1 MLPPTAMKLMAMG
14 ASAKAGIA
22 GVNKQLGKMSPEARA
37 EKVRAKE
44 KAKQDKDIAKG
55 ERQASREFLRSHGSL
70 LQKMADGLKTKSAL
84 QKAEEEQI
92 ERLNKRHTEK
102 IQKQIDDEKQN
113 KFDSDWDEATK
124 EELMGT
130 GAENARKD
138 SESKEKKSKK
148 KDKEEESPSEDL
160 SPSLDP
166 VSAASA
172 PKIPGTDSGENELA
186 EIIKPVVVGEA
197 MVVHNDPLEELLA
210 IGKTRLILDE
220 RREDREIKEDRR
232 ALEDRRDKRGM
243 GGIKKLGSPT
253 LKKKDGGILSSIG
266 KTLMSLGT
274 KYLLPIA
281 TSVAGLAG
289 LKKFLTNTD
298 KADDAAKV
306 VTKLD
311 ELAKGVKTVAP
322 HVDEGL
328 KGVAKTTQLASHVKN
343 AGLADDALKGVAK
356 TTELGKK
363 VTLAD
368 DALSGVAKSNQ
379 IINHS
384 DEIVKVGTKVDDG
397 LKGVAKA
404 NQIVSYT
411 DDFAKLTTHVTTSG
425 SKAMQAG
432 TKVTLVD
439 DALSGVAKSNQIINH
454 SDEIV
459 KVGTKVDDGLK
470 GVAKANQIVSYTDDF
485 AKLTT
490 HVTTS
495 GSKAMQ
501 AGTKVTLVDDAL
513 SGVAKS
519 NQIINHSD
527 EIAKIGTKVDDGLKA
542 GVKATNLINYSDDFT
557 KLAGQM
563 DNLGSQ
569 VTKIDEGVK
578 AVHATTRLN
587 SAGRLIDSKT
597 GKFVKGA
604 DAAVD
609 IAQDGAKVSGVAN
622 NVQSLAAGA
631 DNVAAN
637 SDEAAKALAGTLR
650 TGGNTAGKLLGRL
663 AKVLTPLDIFAKM
676 EQGQGL
682 GESVLNM
689 GAELGGMAVGLADVT
704 AELNSKALSWL
715 TGGFMTESGQGLLG
729 NKDSDGL
736 ISEGTWG
743 DRRTALDAGDVFDN
757 EKKWNTHLLEQGIN
771 SAVASI
777 TGTEKVANKK
787 QWTEEQ
793 EALAKAAEDTG
804 AVDLN
809 YLGPSDIDDLEA
821 VTLLDPASLQAL
833 LDFKVWD
840 DKDMKMLEDIR
851 DAKKEGRS
859 VKYNDNGWLG
869 REGVDFGEKG
879 APVKNKNGQSL
890 DASGN
895 MKYIPDGGEYGMP
908 RGEGNTSDAG
918 RQEAIDRIMGE
929 QSYVEMGSNRDKVLT
944 DRLHKLQ
951 GMSAEE
957 FNALTPNVKTQDKF
971 FSDAINPGS
980 IYTHDTHVEAL
991 LQKLVPTDSNP
1002 SVASEMLE
1010 TKLVTA
1016 QMTAAK
1022 QSQNQAVNAQVNS
1035 NIDNSVKNNNVT
1047 NVPSTAHAPF
1057 SPSGAGVMGINTP
1070 RG

>member
-14 ASAKAGIA
+14 ASAKKGIE
-22 GVNKQLGKMSPEARA
+22 GVNKQLAKMSPEARA

-44 KAKQDKDIAKG
+44 KAKQDKEIAKG
-55 ERQASREFLRSHGSL
+55 ERQASREFLRLHGSL

-84 QKAEEEQI
+84 QKAEEEQT
-92 ERLNKRHTEK
+92 ERLKKRHTEK

-113 KFDSDWDEATK
+113 KIDSAWDEATK

-138 SESKEKKSKK
+138 KEEKEKKSKKKSKK
-148 KDKEEESPSEDL
+148 KDKEEESSSEDL

-166 VSAASA
+166 VSAATA
-172 PKIPGTDSGENELA
+172 PKIPGTDGSPSSGDETA
-186 EIIKPVVVGEA
+186 EILKPIVVGEA

-210 IGKTRLILDE
+210 IGKARLILDE

-243 GGIKKLGSPT
+243 GGIKKLGSPSIV
-253 LKKKDGGILSSIG
+253 KKDGGGFLGSIG
-266 KTLMSLGT
+266 KSLLSLGT

-289 LKKFLTNTD
+289 LTKFLKNTD
-298 KADDAAKV
+298 KADDAAKI

-311 ELAKGVKTVAP
+311 DIAKGVNK
-322 HVDEGL
+322 VDDGIKL
-328 KGVAKTTQLASHVKN
+328 T
-343 AGLADDALKGVAK
+343 AK

-368 DALSGVAKSNQ
+368 DALKGVAKSNQ
-379 IINHS
+379 II
-384 DEIVKVGTKVDDG
+384 
-397 LKGVAKA
+397 
-404 NQIVSYT
+404 SYS
-411 DDFAKLTTHVTTSG
+411 DDFAKLTTHVTTS
-425 SKAMQAG
+425 S
-432 TKVTLVD
+432 
-439 DALSGVAKSNQIINH
+439 
-454 SDEIV
+454 
-459 KVGTKVDDGLK
+459 
-470 GVAKANQIVSYTDDF
+470 
-485 AKLTT
+485 
-490 HVTTS
+490 
-495 GSKAMQ
+495 SKAMQ

-527 EIAKIGTKVDDGLKA
+527 EIAKVGTKVDDGLKA
-542 GVKATNLINYSDDFT
+542 GVKATNLINYSSDFT

-604 DAAVD
+604 DATVD
-609 IAQDGAKVSGVAN
+609 IAQEGAKMSGVAN
-622 NVQSLAAGA
+622 NVQSLASGA

-637 SDEAAKALAGTLR
+637 SDEAAKALAATLNKGGQ
-650 TGGNTAGKLLGRL
+650 TGGKLLGRL

-689 GAELGGMAVGLADVT
+689 GAELSGMAVGLTDIT
-704 AELNSKALSWL
+704 TEWSSKGLSWL
-715 TGGFMTESGQGLLG
+715 TGGMFTESGQGLLG
-729 NKDSDGL
+729 NAN
-736 ISEGTWG
+736 SEGILRDDQWG
-743 DRRTALDAGDVFDN
+743 SSARALEAGDVLDN
-757 EKKWNTHLLEQGIN
+757 EDKWDTHLLEQGIN
-771 SAVASI
+771 SLVSTV

-859 VKYNDNGWLG
+859 VKYNDNGFWG

-879 APVKNKNGQSL
+879 APVANKTGHQSL
-890 DASGN
+890 DENGN
-895 MKYIPDGGEYGMP
+895 LKYIDDGGEYGMP
-908 RGEGNTSDAG
+908 RGAGNTSDAG
-918 RQEAIDRIMGE
+918 RQEAIERIKGE
-929 QSYVEMGSNRDKVLT
+929 QSYTEFGSNRDKVL
-944 DRLHKLQ
+944 DARLHKLR

-971 FSDAINPGS
+971 FSDATHPGS

-1057 SPSGAGVMGINTP
+1057 SPSGAGIMGINTP

>member
-14 ASAKAGIA
+14 ASAKSGIA
-22 GVNKQLGKMSPEARA
+22 GVNKQLKKLSPEARA

-44 KAKQDKDIAKG
+44 KAKQDKEIAKT
-55 ERQASREFLRSHGSL
+55 ERHASKEFLRAHGSL
-70 LQKMADGLKTKSAL
+70 LQKMADSLKTKSAL
-84 QKAEEEQI
+84 QKAEEAQI
-92 ERLNKRHTEK
+92 ERLNKAHTEK
-102 IQKQIDDEKQN
+102 IQKQIDDEKKN

-138 SESKEKKSKK
+138 NESKAKKTKK
-148 KDKEEESPSEDL
+148 KEEPEEETDV

-166 VSAASA
+166 LPAVSA
-172 PKIPGTDSGENELA
+172 PQIPGTDSGGNELA

-197 MVVHNDPLEELLA
+197 MVVHNDPLEEILA
-210 IGKTRLILDE
+210 IDKRRLELDE

-232 ALEDRRDKRGM
+232 ALEDRRDRKGAKLL
-243 GGIKKLGSPT
+243 GGKSKGSP
-253 LKKKDGGILSSIG
+253 LLNKKEGPGFFSTIG
-266 KTLMSLGT
+266 KSLLNLGT

-281 TSVAGLAG
+281 TSVAGLVG
-289 LKKFLTNTD
+289 IKKFLQGADN
-298 KADDAAKV
+298 ADDIAKLANKV
-306 VTKLD
+306 DDV
-311 ELAKGVKTVAP
+311 AKGVGKVAP

-368 DALSGVAKSNQ
+368 DALKGVAKTSQLVNY
-379 IINHS
+379 S
-384 DEIVKVGTKVDDG
+384 DDFVKVGTKVDEG

-404 NQIVSYT
+404 
-411 DDFAKLTTHVTTSG
+411 
-425 SKAMQAG
+425 
-432 TKVTLVD
+432 
-439 DALSGVAKSNQIINH
+439 
-454 SDEIV
+454 
-459 KVGTKVDDGLK
+459 
-470 GVAKANQIVSYTDDF
+470 
-485 AKLTT
+485 
-490 HVTTS
+490 
-495 GSKAMQ
+495 
-501 AGTKVTLVDDAL
+501 
-513 SGVAKS
+513 

-527 EIAKIGTKVDDGLKA
+527 EIAKVGTKVDEGLKA

-569 VTKIDEGVK
+569 VSKIDEGVK

-622 NVQSLAAGA
+622 NVQSLASGA

-637 SDEAAKALAGTLR
+637 SDEAAKALASTLR

-689 GAELGGMAVGLADVT
+689 GAELAGMAVGLVDVT
-704 AELNSKALSWL
+704 AELNSKGLSWL
-715 TGGFMTESGQGLLG
+715 TGGFMTEDGQGLLG
-729 NKDSDGL
+729 NANSDGL

-743 DRRTALDAGDVFDN
+743 DRRTALDAGDVFNN
-757 EKKWNTHLLEQGIN
+757 EAKWDTHLLEQGIN

-793 EALAKAAEDTG
+793 EELARAADKSG

-821 VTLLDPASLQAL
+821 VTLLDPDTIQAL

-851 DAKKEGRS
+851 DAKNEGRS
-859 VKYNDNGWLG
+859 VTYNDNGFWG

-879 APVKNKNGQSL
+879 SPVANKTGHQSL
-890 DASGN
+890 DENGN
-895 MKYIPDGGEYGMP
+895 LKYIADGGEYGMP
-908 RGEGNTSDAG
+908 RGAGNTSDAG
-918 RQEAIDRIMGE
+918 RQEAMERIRTE
-929 QSYVEMGSNRDKVLT
+929 QAYTEMGSNRDKVL
-944 DRLHKLQ
+944 DARLQKLK
-951 GMSAEE
+951 GMTAEE

-971 FSDAINPGS
+971 FSDATNPGS

-1002 SVASEMLE
+1002 SVNSEMLE
-1010 TKLVTA
+1010 SNLVTA
-1016 QMTAAK
+1016 QMSQAK
-1022 QSQNQAVNAQVNS
+1022 QNKGTGGNSQVNT
-1035 NIDNSVKNNNVT
+1035 NVDNSATHNNIT

-1057 SPSGAGVMGINTP
+1057 SPSGAGVMGVNTP

>member
-253 LKKKDGGILSSIG
+253 LKKEGGGILSSIG
-266 KTLMSLGT
+266 KTLLSLGT

-289 LKKFLTNTD
+289 LKAFLTNTD

-368 DALSGVAKSNQ
+368 DALKGVAKTSQLVNY
-379 IINHS
+379 S
-384 DEIVKVGTKVDDG
+384 DEIVQVGAKVDDG

-439 DALSGVAKSNQIINH
+439 DALSGI
-454 SDEIV
+454 
-459 KVGTKVDDGLK
+459 
-470 GVAKANQIVSYTDDF
+470 
-485 AKLTT
+485 
-490 HVTTS
+490 
-495 GSKAMQ
+495 
-501 AGTKVTLVDDAL
+501 
-513 SGVAKS
+513 AKS

-527 EIAKIGTKVDDGLKA
+527 EIAQVGAKVDDGLKA

-569 VTKIDEGVK
+569 VSKIDDGVK

-650 TGGNTAGKLLGRL
+650 TGGNTGAKLLGRL

-757 EKKWNTHLLEQGIN
+757 EKKWDTHLLEQGIN

-793 EALAKAAEDTG
+793 EALAKKAEDTG

-859 VKYNDNGWLG
+859 VKYNDNGWFG

-879 APVKNKNGQSL
+879 SPTSNPAEESRVDKAKRHKEEQKVKVDEGRLRQGLDQKYNSLSDDEVIEYLQSL
-890 DASGN
+890 VGKKQGAVLSPAAQAKLANLVGADTSIEAS
-895 MKYIPDGGEYGMP
+895 
-908 RGEGNTSDAG
+908 
-918 RQEAIDRIMGE
+918 Q
-929 QSYVEMGSNRDKVLT
+929 LT
-944 DRLHKLQ
+944 
-951 GMSAEE
+951 
-957 FNALTPNVKTQDKF
+957 
-971 FSDAINPGS
+971 
-980 IYTHDTHVEAL
+980 
-991 LQKLVPTDSNP
+991 PTDSNP

-1010 TKLVTA
+1010 AKLVTA

>member
-363 VTLAD
+363 VTLA
-368 DALSGVAKSNQ
+368 
-379 IINHS
+379 
-384 DEIVKVGTKVDDG
+384 
-397 LKGVAKA
+397 
-404 NQIVSYT
+404 
-411 DDFAKLTTHVTTSG
+411 
-425 SKAMQAG
+425 
-432 TKVTLVD
+432 D